1 MKGKRRWLPVLAA
14 AVVIVA
20 AGGGIAWVLAGRN
33 SRTAAETLEAYI
45 EALNHGE
52 YEAMY
57 QMLDGESRKETDEE
71 TFTERN
77 GNIYEGIEA
86 ENITVEIL
94 EEGKENKTSGRT
106 TQRLTYQMSMDT
118 IAGELS
124 FRQTAVFHRD
134 GREDYLLS
142 WDDSLIFPDLQSTDR
157 VRVETLDAQ
166 RGSIYDRNGILL
178 AGQGVASSVGLV
190 PGKMSEDPAEDLQKL
205 AELLDT
211 TVETIE
217 NRLSASWVQEDS
229 FVPIREIKKSGL
241 DMEVLGKA
249 SLNQP
254 SEDSLEGQLLAI
266 PGVMITDVSERV
278 YPLGEAAAHL
288 VGYVQNI
295 TAEELEEHEGEG
307 YTADSVLGKSGVES
321 LYEEEL
327 RGTSGCQIMIVD
339 EDGADKELVLR
350 KEAVDG
356 TDITLT
362 VDADLQRKLYEQY
375 QDDQSVSVAMNPK
388 TGEVLALVS
397 TPSYDNNL
405 FLLGMSENTW
415 NSLSE
420 DEAQPMLNRFRAAF
434 VPGSSFKPVIAGIG
448 ITAGVLDPEEDFG
461 AAGTS
466 WQKDESWGSYYVTT
480 LHATNPANLENAMVL
495 SDNIYFARAALK
507 IGQDTLTEQMDR
519 LGFNER
525 VPFDIWTTESSY
537 ANEEGEWSEIQ
548 LADTGYG
555 QGQLLVN
562 PLHLAAIYTAFANGG
577 DMIQPYLRVTE
588 DQQPAVWVEQAFSE
602 EAAETVKNDMIQVIE
617 DPEGTAHG
625 CRIEGVTL
633 AGKTG
638 TAEIKDSQEDTS
650 GTELGWL
657 GILTPDNGE
666 QDAFLLM
673 TMVEDVKDR
682 GGSGYVV
689 SKTMEIL
696 PELLAE

>member
-20 AGGGIAWVLAGRN
+20 AGGGIAWALAGRN

-57 QMLDGESRKETDEE
+57 QMLDEESRKETDEE

-157 VRVETLDAQ
+157 VRVETLHAQ

-448 ITAGVLDPEEDFG
+448 ITVGVLDPEEDFG

>member
-57 QMLDGESRKETDEE
+57 QLLDGESRKETDEE

-448 ITAGVLDPEEDFG
+448 ITAGALDPEEDFG

-507 IGQDTLTEQMDR
+507 IGQDALTEQMDR

>member
-1 MKGKRRWLPVLAA
+1 M
-14 AVVIVA
+14 
-20 AGGGIAWVLAGRN
+20 
-33 SRTAAETLEAYI
+33 
-45 EALNHGE
+45 
-52 YEAMY
+52 
-57 QMLDGESRKETDEE
+57 
-71 TFTERN
+71 
-77 GNIYEGIEA
+77 
-86 ENITVEIL
+86 
-94 EEGKENKTSGRT
+94 
-106 TQRLTYQMSMDT
+106 
-118 IAGELS
+118 
-124 FRQTAVFHRD
+124 
-134 GREDYLLS
+134 
-142 WDDSLIFPDLQSTDR
+142 
-157 VRVETLDAQ
+157 ETLDAQ

>member
-57 QMLDGESRKETDEE
+57 QLLDGESRKETDEE